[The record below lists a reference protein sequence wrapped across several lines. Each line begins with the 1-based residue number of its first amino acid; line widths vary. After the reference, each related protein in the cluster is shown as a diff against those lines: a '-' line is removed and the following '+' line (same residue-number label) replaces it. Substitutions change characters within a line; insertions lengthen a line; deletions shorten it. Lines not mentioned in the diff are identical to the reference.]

1 MKTITFY
8 SYKGGVGRSLALSN
22 IAKRLSEFGKKVCL
36 IDFDIEAP
44 GLHHKFKQN
53 LDPTSIKNGL
63 VDYIYDYSEMGKIPT
78 TISEYVTKIS
88 FENKNNSPIDLIA
101 AGNVYTNEYWKKLS
115 SIDWVKLF
123 YKEDSQGVAFFID
136 LKEKIKK
143 ELKPDFLLIDSRTGI
158 TEVSGITMSILADE
172 IVLLAA
178 RNDENIEGIKQVTK
192 TLVNPQNNVFG
203 KIPKINYV
211 LSRIPYFSRP
221 EEKQR
226 EISVKN
232 NFLKRINSIDNLEN
246 KIDKVFIIH
255 SDQSLELNEK
265 FMIGYEHERNEKTY
279 NSYISARTLANGLK
293 MSPIALD
300 YLELFEELV
309 KGKLSTQDKIRFN
322 NIKESEF
329 LLKLSKSEENLDR
342 KIEILRNAIELN
354 STSDETLKELSL
366 IYAEKDDYEQSII
379 FIEKALTV
387 NPNNLNYLCDKGFY
401 LDKLEKTKDAKK
413 IFENILKQDKTH
425 YGAIHNLGHIYYNAK
440 KFENALSYNMKL
452 VDYYPDYS
460 GAFNSVA
467 NTLRRLGRYDSAFE
481 YIYKALEISPQDMF
495 CTGTLAEIYAEVGN
509 EKEFFKNLELSFA
522 FGMTTNV
529 FETILT
535 EEPVYK
541 KYFKNQK
548 FISLLEKYN
557 LHINI
562 EKYLK

>member
-53 LDPTSIKNGL
+53 LNSTSIKNGL
-63 VDYIYDYSEMGKIPT
+63 VDYIHDYSEMGKIPSS
-78 TISEYVTKIS
+78 ISDYVTKIN

-101 AGNVYTNEYWKKLS
+101 SGNVYTNEYWKKLS

-136 LKEKIKK
+136 LKEKIRK

-192 TLVNPQNNVFG
+192 TLVNKKNNVFG
-203 KIPKINYV
+203 KVPKINFV
-211 LSRIPYFSRP
+211 LSRIPYSFKP

-226 EISVKN
+226 EIFVKN
-232 NFLKRINSIDNLEN
+232 DFLKRINSINNLEQ
-246 KIDKVFIIH
+246 KVEKVFIIH
-255 SDQSLELNEK
+255 SDQRLELNEK
-265 FMIGYEHERNEKTY
+265 FMIGYEHERNEKINNT
-279 NSYISARTLANGLK
+279 SIGIKTTINGLK
-293 MSPIALD
+293 TSPIALD

-309 KGKLSTQDKIRFN
+309 KGKLSTQDKIKFN
-322 NIKESEF
+322 NIRESEY
-329 LLKLSKSEENLDR
+329 LMKLSKNEDNQDR
-342 KIEILRNAIELN
+342 KIELLKKAIELN
-354 STSDETLKELSL
+354 STSDECLKEISVT
-366 IYAEKDDYEQSII
+366 YSEKEDFEQAILYI
-379 FIEKALTV
+379 DKALNI
-387 NPNNLNYLCDKGFY
+387 NPNNLNYLCDKGFF
-401 LDKLEKTKDAKK
+401 LEKIKKTSDAKK
-413 IFENILKQDKTH
+413 IFEYILIQDKTH

-440 KFENALSYNMKL
+440 KFEKALFYNMKL
-452 VDYYPDYS
+452 VESFPDYS
-460 GAFNSVA
+460 LAYNSVA
-467 NTLRRLGRYDSAFE
+467 NTLRRLSRFEEAFE

-522 FGMTTNV
+522 FGMTTNI
-529 FETILT
+529 FEIILE

-541 KYFKNQK
+541 PYIKDQK
-548 FISLLEKYN
+548 FILLLAKYN
-557 LHINI
+557 LHINP
-562 EKYLK
+562 EKYF